1 MNVAARLQAECSPGG
16 VCVSRSVRD
25 HVHGRLD
32 FVFAEPG
39 ALKLK
44 YITRP
49 DEAFAVQMI
58 DAEAVQIAR
67 SGMQHS
73 ALQLDLQ
80 QLRRKRRAASGEAT
94 PRSPSPI
101 VSDNS
106 TAVLNIISVSGALA
120 PLPRAIE
127 AMTRRPGILH

>member
-16 VCVSRSVRD
+16 VCVSRLVCD

-32 FVFAEPG
+32 LAFAEPG

-44 YITRP
+44 YTTRP

-94 PRSPSPI
+94 PRSPSRSFQI
-101 VSDNS
+101 
-106 TAVLNIISVSGALA
+106 TARQCL
-120 PLPRAIE
+120 
-127 AMTRRPGILH
+127 T

>member
-1 MNVAARLQAECSPGG
+1 VNVAARLQAECSPGG

-25 HVHGRLD
+25 HVHGRLE
-32 FVFAEPG
+32 FAFAELG
-39 ALKLK
+39 VLRMK
-44 YITRP
+44 YTTRP
-49 DEAFAVQMI
+49 VEAFAVQMT